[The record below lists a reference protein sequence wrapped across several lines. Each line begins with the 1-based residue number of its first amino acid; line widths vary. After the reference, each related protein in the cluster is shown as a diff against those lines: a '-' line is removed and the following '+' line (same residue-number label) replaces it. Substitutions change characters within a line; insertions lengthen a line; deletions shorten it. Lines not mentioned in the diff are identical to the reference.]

1 MTTRHSVTILAAAAA
16 VAVLAGCASPSAPR
30 TAAAA
35 APAPAAP
42 STGTAPAA
50 AAPSPSGTTAAAG
63 GSSSRSTP
71 LASTAVPPAAVALAQ
86 PENASVFFDFDDTRM
101 KQADLAVIE
110 RYGRYL
116 VAAAAVNAR
125 VEGHADERGS
135 REYNLALGQR
145 RAQSVVDALKV
156 LGVAD
161 SRVEAVSYG
170 EERPR
175 VRDSNEAAWAQNRR
189 ADLSLKR

>member
-1 MTTRHSVTILAAAAA
+1 MARNPSWCGSVRYWRQLFADWIDR
-16 VAVLAGCASPSAPR
+16 GDPQ
-30 TAAAA
+30 
-35 APAPAAP
+35 
-42 STGTAPAA
+42 
-50 AAPSPSGTTAAAG
+50 
-63 GSSSRSTP
+63 
-71 LASTAVPPAAVALAQ
+71 ALLH
-86 PENASVFFDFDDTRM
+86 ASVFFDFDDSRM
-101 KQADLAVIE
+101 KQADLSVIE

-116 VAAAAVNAR
+116 TAVRGASAR
-125 VEGHADERGS
+125 IEGHADERGS

-175 VRDSNEAAWAQNRR
+175 APGSDEASWAQNRR
-189 ADLSLKR
+189 ADLSVKR

>member
-1 MTTRHSVTILAAAAA
+1 V
-16 VAVLAGCASPSAPR
+16 
-30 TAAAA
+30 
-35 APAPAAP
+35 
-42 STGTAPAA
+42 
-50 AAPSPSGTTAAAG
+50 G
-63 GSSSRSTP
+63 GGSSRSTP
-71 LASTAVPPAAVALAQ
+71 LASTPTAPVAPAQ
-86 PENASVFFDFDDTRM
+86 PENASVYFDFDDARI
-101 KQADLAVIE
+101 KQADLAAIE
-110 RYGRYL
+110 RFGRYL
-116 VAAAAVNAR
+116 AAVRAASSR

-175 VRDSNEAAWAQNRR
+175 ASGSNEEAWAQNRR
-189 ADLSLKR
+189 ADLSASR